1 MNSEI
6 KGNEKEL
13 LEMNED
19 DSTTYQNLQGTTKN
33 SVNREVHS
41 NQCLYQKLESG
52 KISDH

>member
-19 DSTTYQNLQGTTKN
+19 DSTTYQNLQEQPKTVLTGKFIAISAYIKN
-33 SVNREVHS
+33 
-41 NQCLYQKLESG
+41 
-52 KISDH
+52 